1 MEQQKPI
8 DYNHEL
14 VSLINLVKSFTPE
27 SERVIKVLRTGDE
40 EAIRRMLVN
49 FGNPEDYEWAD
60 ITTASP
66 WANWQIDQAVKDLM
80 IIKPEMEALSFWAW

>member
-1 MEQQKPI
+1 MEQQGPI

-14 VSLINLVKSFTPE
+14 VTLINLIKSNSPE

-40 EAIRRMLVN
+40 KEIRRMLVN
-49 FGNPEDYEWAD
+49 FGNPGDDEWGY
-60 ITTASP
+60 ITSASP

-80 IIKPEMEALSFWAW
+80 IIKPEMEALYFWAW